1 MPISEQE
8 GAGDFI
14 SIKQIWLR
22 QIDRCNEL
30 LSNYTLKGSDNESG
44 YNAAIASVNVLI
56 INLVDYGDAPIKT
69 EYNVWEKTWYKEHE
83 SELDNISAL
92 TFARKKFGTVIK
104 ILNKYQ
110 MLHDALPRGYTNV
123 VMEGV
128 KEVDEN
134 GK

>member
-8 GAGDFI
+8 AAGDFI
-14 SIKQIWLR
+14 SIKQVWLK

-30 LSNYTLKGSDNESG
+30 LSNHSLKGGSYDEAG
-44 YNAAIASVNVLI
+44 LHAAISSVNVLI
-56 INLVDYGDAPIKT
+56 MNLVDYGDAPIKT
-69 EYNVWEKTWYKEHE
+69 EYKTWKEKHKP
-83 SELDNISAL
+83 ELNEHNAFYGANL
-92 TFARKKFGTVIK
+92 KFEAVIK

-128 KEVDEN
+128 KEVKKE
-134 GK
+134 

>member
-69 EYNVWEKTWYKEHE
+69 EYNVWEKTWYKEHGWF
-83 SELDNISAL
+83 D
-92 TFARKKFGTVIK
+92 
-104 ILNKYQ
+104 
-110 MLHDALPRGYTNV
+110 
-123 VMEGV
+123 
-128 KEVDEN
+128 
-134 GK
+134 